1 MAYTY
6 GKGDAVLRQF
16 HVAIQRT
23 KFFNYGAYTVNLTG
37 DRVCDP
43 FLEDGGSGNTSTPA
57 ISAITTRSGLAG
69 LIYTGSAT
77 AWTGGATPASVTPA
91 AAVQNFMKIGEIEG
105 YPPLV
110 IEPGQEVQLVKNMR
124 LLSENGTL
132 TVRDRQFNKD
142 NYEYIRANFHNEQCN
157 VLLFDYDADPVMP
170 LNVPYIL
177 NFTLYATMKIENGQ
191 PVFEY
196 LFKCERPNMD
206 NFVKIASLT
215 F

>member
-6 GKGDAVLRQF
+6 GKDDVSLKQY

-23 KFFNYGAYTVNLTG
+23 RYTNYGTSQAINLTG
-37 DRVCDP
+37 DLVVDP
-43 FLEDGGSGNTSTPA
+43 IADLPSDATPA
-57 ISAITTRSGLAG
+57 LTAITTRTGLAA
-69 LIYTGSAT
+69 IIKVDSAT
-77 AWTGGATPASVTPA
+77 AGNGGGALDPDGVTYA
-91 AAVQNFMKIGEIEG
+91 ADIQNFLKIGEIEG

-132 TVRDRQFNKD
+132 TVRDRQFNKA

-157 VLLFDYDADPVMP
+157 VVFFDYDADATTP

-196 LFKCERPNMD
+196 VFKSERPNMD
-206 NFVKIASLT
+206 SYVKIASLT